1 MFLSLLRRITFRITL
16 AVMEK
21 EPKPVRSIRVG
32 GVWDAAKAIAE
43 QNGDNFADDVVT
55 PALER
60 YVARNRKADR

>member
-1 MFLSLLRRITFRITL
+1 MGR
-16 AVMEK
+16 

-32 GVWDAAKAIAE
+32 EIWETAKQVAE
-43 QNGDNFADDVVT
+43 DRGDNFADDVIT

>member
-1 MFLSLLRRITFRITL
+1 
-16 AVMEK
+16 MEK